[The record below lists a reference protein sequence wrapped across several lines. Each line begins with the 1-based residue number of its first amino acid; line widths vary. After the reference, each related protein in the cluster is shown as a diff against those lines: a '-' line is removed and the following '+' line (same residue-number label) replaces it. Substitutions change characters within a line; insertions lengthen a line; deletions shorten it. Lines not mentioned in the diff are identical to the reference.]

1 MRLDDNFALNVDD
14 QIMYRLIVEFVWAVD
29 IVLVDR
35 EVVSYQY
42 S

>member
-1 MRLDDNFALNVDD
+1 MRLDDHFALNVDD